1 MSANKI
7 VISGRLKQITDNG
20 LEIKIQ
26 CDFTLTVSDGEN
38 ELDMSVHCSN
48 SELSKHMVHSTE
60 TGDEL
65 TVIGLL
71 TGTDKIYALAVV
83 TADNEV
89 YPTMY
94 GKDYALNQID
104 NIIRLNKEYRPRTN
118 AEIDPEGVWL

>member
-20 LEIKIQ
+20 LEIKIR

-60 TGDEL
+60 TSDEL

-71 TGTDKIYALAVV
+71 TGTDKIYALAV
-83 TADNEV
+83 
-89 YPTMY
+89 YPKIY
-94 GKDYALNQID
+94 GKDYALSQID
-104 NIIRLNKEYRPRTN
+104 NIIRLNKEYRPGTN

>member
-1 MSANKI
+1 
-7 VISGRLKQITDNG
+7 
-20 LEIKIQ
+20 
-26 CDFTLTVSDGEN
+26 
-38 ELDMSVHCSN
+38 MSVHCSN

-60 TGDEL
+60 TSDEL

>member
-20 LEIKIQ
+20 LEIKIR

-38 ELDMSVHCSN
+38 EL
-48 SELSKHMVHSTE
+48 
-60 TGDEL
+60 
-65 TVIGLL
+65 
-71 TGTDKIYALAVV
+71 TDKIYALAVV